1 MKCEYKQNGCS
12 GNILWGTH
20 EKYQWGILKHI
31 QKKRNNQRDD
41 EKLGKKWVR
50 EMSNSF
56 LSVLPQDIAL
66 SRKDYGAQVMSGMLS
81 FTM

>member
-1 MKCEYKQNGCS
+1 LKCEYKQNGCS

-41 EKLGKKWVR
+41 EKLGKK
-50 EMSNSF
+50 
-56 LSVLPQDIAL
+56 
-66 SRKDYGAQVMSGMLS
+66 
-81 FTM
+81 